1 MSWMRKFQNHFLG
14 RLSVIL
20 AACKQSILGYVFV
33 DCCPTSSRHCEAKNS
48 SSNSGV
54 ASYGATIQVLFC
66 LQDKLMQKSTTHS
79 SFDQYCISHKT
90 IGYRAAAAPG
100 PEVRRE
106 CPMTF
111 PALPLLATKLLAT
124 PLGSKACW
132 DTVVSCCELSEQS
145 ERMNPERM
153 NSLMAC
159 DCWLCCQS
167 ESGFWQY
174 IIVWLE
180 FWRCHLCAPNHT
192 AQKFGVDLCVALISK
207 RSNMSLPK
215 YRLVIELWTLHI
227 WSSLV
232 HPLSPLCPPS
242 EVWNSAPL

>member
-1 MSWMRKFQNHFLG
+1 MRKFQNHFLG

-33 DCCPTSSRHCEAKNS
+33 DCYPTSSRHCEAKNS

-54 ASYGATIQVLFC
+54 ASYGATIQVLC
-66 LQDKLMQKSTTHS
+66 SLQDKLMQKSTTHS

-132 DTVVSCCELSEQS
+132 DTVVSCCELSEQI
-145 ERMNPERM
+145 ERM
-153 NSLMAC
+153 NSLTVRA
-159 DCWLCCQS
+159 DCAVRVKVVFDNILSSDESSDGVTFVHRTTQHRNLASIFAWLSFLNEATCRYQS
-167 ESGFWQY
+167 MVS
-174 IIVWLE
+174 
-180 FWRCHLCAPNHT
+180 
-192 AQKFGVDLCVALISK
+192 
-207 RSNMSLPK
+207 
-215 YRLVIELWTLHI
+215 
-227 WSSLV
+227 
-232 HPLSPLCPPS
+232 
-242 EVWNSAPL
+242 